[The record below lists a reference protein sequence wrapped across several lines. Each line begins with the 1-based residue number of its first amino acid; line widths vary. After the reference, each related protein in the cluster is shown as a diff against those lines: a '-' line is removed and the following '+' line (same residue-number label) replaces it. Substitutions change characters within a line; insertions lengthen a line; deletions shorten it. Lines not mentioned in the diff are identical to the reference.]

1 MMQGL
6 TTKEPTK
13 DMAEVA
19 IVAVEEVFDWREYL
33 RENFSRSDL

>member
-6 TTKEPTK
+6 TTKEPTE
-13 DMAEVA
+13 DMVEVA
-19 IVAVEEVFDWREYL
+19 IVAVEEVFDWKKYL